1 MTEIQIL
8 NNDIIAVDTKKN
20 ILRYIDG
27 VVYYAWLNSDGSII
41 EQIPINQFET
51 LSIC

>member
-1 MTEIQIL
+1 MTEIQIIDS
-8 NNDIIAVDTKKN
+8 NIIAVDTKKN
-20 ILRYIDG
+20 VLRYIDG
-27 VVYYAWLNSDGSII
+27 VVYYAWISSDGSII

>member
-8 NNDIIAVDTKKN
+8 DSNIIAVDTTKN
-20 ILRYIDG
+20 ILRNIDG
-27 VVYYAWLNSDGSII
+27 VIYYAWLNPDGSII
-41 EQIPINQFET
+41 EQIPISQFET

>member
-1 MTEIQIL
+1 MTEIQIIDS
-8 NNDIIAVDTKKN
+8 NIIAVDTKKN

-27 VVYYAWLNSDGSII
+27 VVYYAWLNPDGSII

>member
-1 MTEIQIL
+1 MTEIHIL
-8 NNDIIAVDTKKN
+8 GGDIITVDTTKN

-27 VVYYAWLNSDGSII
+27 ITYYAWISSDGSII
-41 EQIPINQFET
+41 EQIPINQIET

>member
-27 VVYYAWLNSDGSII
+27 VVYYAWISSDGSII